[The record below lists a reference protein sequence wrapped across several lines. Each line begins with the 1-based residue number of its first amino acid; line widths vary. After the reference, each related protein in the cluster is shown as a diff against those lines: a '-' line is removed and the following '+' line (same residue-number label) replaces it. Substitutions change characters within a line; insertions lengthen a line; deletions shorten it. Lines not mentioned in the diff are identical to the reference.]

1 MGILLEN
8 AECHAA
14 NLKKARAVLAVL
26 LETMPVKDMREDD
39 AWLISLAHDTI
50 HDTIEA
56 LELEV
61 ETEFKARAAIA
72 GPESN

>member
-1 MGILLEN
+1 MAILL
-8 AECHAA
+8 ADVDCHAA
-14 NLKKARAVLAVL
+14 NLKKARAVLAIL

-50 HDTIEA
+50 EA

-61 ETEFKARAAIA
+61 EAELKTPRAIA

>member
-1 MGILLEN
+1 MAILL
-8 AECHAA
+8 ADVDCHAA
-14 NLKKARAVLAVL
+14 NLKKARAVLAIL

-61 ETEFKARAAIA
+61 EAELKTPRAIA